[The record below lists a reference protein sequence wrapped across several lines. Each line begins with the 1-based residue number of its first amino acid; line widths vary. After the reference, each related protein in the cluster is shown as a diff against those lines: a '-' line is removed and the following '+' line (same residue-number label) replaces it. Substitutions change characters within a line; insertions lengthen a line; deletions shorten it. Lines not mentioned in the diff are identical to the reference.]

1 MTRSCYWGFLGMQWV
16 RWGEYSSEC
25 RGGAVWIIFDGF
37 GLWAWSLVAWGPALG
52 DLGHE
57 K

>member
-16 RWGEYSSEC
+16 RRGEYSSEC